1 MLQLIIILSCLILRW
16 PLGKCESR
24 EGQFPQ
30 LQAASPLF
38 AGMSATACPTWTY
51 SGPSFNNCVCGQSLG
66 NIVICD
72 PATLNLS
79 VSVAIDYYCMFFSE
93 EFNTTLIG
101 SCPFSKR
108 GKVSMN
114 VSELKYRN
122 GLCSYLHRKGEL
134 CGECED
140 NYTLPVYSYYLGCVK
155 CEDYKYG
162 WVKFIAAAF
171 LPLTLFYFI
180 VIVFR
185 ISATSPTLNGYILV
199 SQIIST
205 PPVILLMYTDYII
218 HLNNHQAKS
227 ECTFRRFLITIYS
240 IWNLDF
246 FRSFYKNLCLYP
258 DISYQQV
265 LILDYAVAV
274 YPLLLILITY
284 ILVKLHDNF
293 AIVVWL
299 WRPFHEC
306 LVLFRKQWNIRSY
319 LINALTTFIVLSY
332 VKILNV
338 SFQFLTPSSVYSMNG
353 TRLNKAYWYYD
364 GRVDLAS
371 KEHIPYLL
379 LAVSMLV
386 IFNIFPLIL
395 LTLYSL
401 RCFQICLG
409 RLSCV
414 QCILTLKVFIDTFHG
429 HYKDNMRLFA
439 SLYLAVRFLNLLFFT
454 TLHYSLYF
462 RVSILMFVLTL
473 LLVARYRPYTC
484 QKSNRIDSIMIFVMT
499 GLSLQV
505 IYTGDI
511 TDAEFY
517 PRWFRLIV
525 GFTLSLIPPCYVSYL
540 VLVRVVSAV
549 SWCINC
555 HKLLAKKVRVT
566 RRVDDIFK
574 EERDEDEP
582 LVHV

>member
-1 MLQLIIILSCLILRW
+1 MMIKAHDHYSIQLKMLQLVCFLLSLVLLLHGKSVSSIPDCPTRIDHNLGGIIICDL
-16 PLGKCESR
+16 
-24 EGQFPQ
+24 PQ
-30 LQAASPLF
+30 D
-38 AGMSATACPTWTY
+38 TIIITV
-51 SGPSFNNCVCGQSLG
+51 N
-66 NIVICD
+66 
-72 PATLNLS
+72 
-79 VSVAIDYYCMFFSE
+79 YYCVFFSE

-101 SCPFSKR
+101 SCPYGFR
-108 GKVSMN
+108 GEVAIN
-114 VSELKYRN
+114 VADLHVKYRN
-122 GLCSYLHRKGEL
+122 HHCELLHRKGEL

-199 SQIIST
+199 SQILTI
-205 PPVILLMYTDYII
+205 PPVIRLMYTANYYYS
-218 HLNNHQAKS
+218 NKSNH
-227 ECTFRRFLITIYS
+227 EHDVVYTFQKFFITLYAV
-240 IWNLDF
+240 WNLDF
-246 FRSFYKNLCLYP
+246 FRSFYKHLCLYP
-258 DISYQQV
+258 NITYQQV

-274 YPLLLILITY
+274 YPLLLILFTY

-299 WRPFHEC
+299 WRPFHKC

-338 SFQFLTPSSVYSMNG
+338 SFQFLTSSSVYNMNG

-371 KEHIPYLL
+371 KDYIPYLI

-386 IFNIFPLIL
+386 VFNIFPLVL
-395 LTLYSL
+395 LTLYPFK
-401 RCFQICLG
+401 CFQNCLG

-414 QCILTLKVFIDTFHG
+414 QCKLTLKVFIDTFHG

-439 SLYLAVRFLNLLFFT
+439 SLYLVVRFLNLLFLS
-454 TLHYSLYF
+454 TLHYSIYF
-462 RVSILMFVLTL
+462 KATILMFVLTL
-473 LLVARYRPYTC
+473 VLVARCQPYKC
-484 QKSNRIDSIMIFVMT
+484 KKSNTTDTVILFVAICMYVEEIYATEISDEVLYPPWFRGVFGFISVMIFLGFSVGLVMVKVFPVISHCARAARRKLLKSKESEAILP
-499 GLSLQV
+499 GVGV
-505 IYTGDI
+505 IYDT
-511 TDAEFY
+511 
-517 PRWFRLIV
+517 
-525 GFTLSLIPPCYVSYL
+525 
-540 VLVRVVSAV
+540 
-549 SWCINC
+549 C
-555 HKLLAKKVRVT
+555 H
-566 RRVDDIFK
+566 
-574 EERDEDEP
+574 
-582 LVHV
+582 

>member
-1 MLQLIIILSCLILRW
+1 MLHLMCFLLVL
-16 PLGKCESR
+16 LFHGKC
-24 EGQFPQ
+24 
-30 LQAASPLF
+30 ASS
-38 AGMSATACPTWTY
+38 MTDCPTWTY
-51 SGPSFNNCVCGQSLG
+51 PSPSYNNCVCGDKFG
-66 NIVICD
+66 GIIVCD
-72 PATLNLS
+72 SAQVT
-79 VSVAIDYYCMFFSE
+79 IDVNYYCMFFSE

-101 SCPFSKR
+101 SCPYGIR
-108 GKVSMN
+108 EEVSMN

-122 GLCSYLHRKGEL
+122 GRCSYLHRKGEL

-171 LPLTLFYFI
+171 LPLTLFYFV

-199 SQIIST
+199 SQIVAST
-205 PPVILLMYTDYII
+205 LTAPLVYTKHIYFPYR
-218 HLNNHQAKS
+218 HKS
-227 ECTFRRFLITIYS
+227 WTTIVSTKLIFVLFS

-246 FRSFYKNLCLYP
+246 FRSFHKNLCLYP

-274 YPLLLILITY
+274 YPLLLISMTY

-299 WRPFHEC
+299 WRPFHKC

-338 SFQFLTPSSVYSMNG
+338 SFQLLTPSSVYNMNG
-353 TRLNKAYWYYD
+353 TTLNKAYWYYD

-371 KEHIPYLL
+371 KEYIPYLI
-379 LAVSMLV
+379 LAVLMLV

-395 LTLYSL
+395 LTFYPFK
-401 RCFQICLG
+401 CFQNCLG

-414 QCILTLKVFIDTFHG
+414 QCKLTLKIFIDTFHG

-439 SLYLAVRFLNLLFFT
+439 SLYLAVRFLNLLFLSM
-454 TLHYSLYF
+454 LHYSLYF
-462 RVSILMFVLTL
+462 KASILMFVTTVV
-473 LLVARYRPYTC
+473 LVVRCHPYKC
-484 QKSNRIDSIMIFVMT
+484 KKSNTIDTVMLFVAI
-499 GLSLQV
+499 SV
-505 IYTGDI
+505 NVDEIYA
-511 TDAEFY
+511 AEVSDKVLY
-517 PRWFRLIV
+517 PRWFRGILGFILGMILTCYPV
-525 GFTLSLIPPCYVSYL
+525 GL
-540 VLVRVVSAV
+540 VMVKVFPVISQCARIA
-549 SWCINC
+549 C
-555 HKLLAKKVRVT
+555 HKLLKSK
-566 RRVDDIFK
+566 DS
-574 EERDEDEP
+574 EEM
-582 LVHV
+582 LSGVGVGYGTCH

>member
-1 MLQLIIILSCLILRW
+1 MLQLVCFLLVL
-16 PLGKCESR
+16 LFYGKC
-24 EGQFPQ
+24 
-30 LQAASPLF
+30 ASS
-38 AGMSATACPTWTY
+38 MTDCPTWTY
-51 SGPSFNNCVCGQSLG
+51 PSPSYNDCVCGDTFG
-66 NIVICD
+66 GIIVCD
-72 PATLNLS
+72 SAQ
-79 VSVAIDYYCMFFSE
+79 VAIDVSYYCMFFSE

-101 SCPFSKR
+101 SCPYGIR

-185 ISATSPTLNGYILV
+185 ISATSPALNGYILV
-199 SQIIST
+199 SQIVAST
-205 PPVILLMYTDYII
+205 PTISLMYTQLIYDP
-218 HLNNHQAKS
+218 
-227 ECTFRRFLITIYS
+227 FRRKSWSTVTIFSTKLVFVLLS

-246 FRSFYKNLCLYP
+246 FRSFYEHLCLYP
-258 DISYQQV
+258 NITYQQV

-299 WRPFHEC
+299 WRPFHKC

-338 SFQFLTPSSVYSMNG
+338 SFQLLTSSTVYNMNG
-353 TRLNKAYWYYD
+353 TRLHKAYWYYD

-371 KEHIPYLL
+371 KEYIPYLI
-379 LAVSMLV
+379 LAVLMLV
-386 IFNIFPLIL
+386 IFNIFPLVL
-395 LTLYSL
+395 LTLYPFK
-401 RCFQICLG
+401 CFRNGLES
-409 RLSCV
+409 LSCM
-414 QCILTLKVFIDTFHG
+414 QFKLTLKIFIDTVHG

-439 SLYLAVRFLNLLFFT
+439 SLYLAVRFLNLLF
-454 TLHYSLYF
+454 LSVLRYSYYF
-462 RVSILMFVLTL
+462 KASILMFVTTL
-473 LLVARYRPYTC
+473 VLVARCQPYKC
-484 QKSNRIDSIMIFVMT
+484 KKSNTIDTVMLFAVISFYVEEIYSADSVTDEMLYPLWFNSIIGFILVMI
-499 GLSLQV
+499 LLC
-505 IYTGDI
+505 
-511 TDAEFY
+511 Y
-517 PRWFRLIV
+517 PV
-525 GFTLSLIPPCYVSYL
+525 GL
-540 VLVRVVSAV
+540 VLAKAFPVISRCVRTIRS
-549 SWCINC
+549 
-555 HKLLAKKVRVT
+555 KLLKKCGSKEGESMLSG
-566 RRVDDIFK
+566 VDPQVGYNACDY
-574 EERDEDEP
+574 
-582 LVHV
+582 